1 MASGRVLRDMRAV
14 HVPEVQVP
22 AFSLEERAAC
32 DLLRNLHL
40 GPMFQAFFFS
50 LLWVPWHR
58 EGGAFGVAKGGLG
71 EPGRIEAILF
81 AEQQLFV
88 CIYFLSRRTPQR
100 QN

>member
-40 GPMFQAFFFS
+40 GPMFQAFFFFF
-50 LLWVPWHR
+50 
-58 EGGAFGVAKGGLG
+58 ALG
-71 EPGRIEAILF
+71 SMA
-81 AEQQLFV
+81 
-88 CIYFLSRRTPQR
+88 S
-100 QN
+100 